1 MAPLSVAE
9 ALTRMTQGLEPTS
22 AESVPLAEAAG
33 RVLAEDLAALLT
45 QPPFDASAM
54 DGYAVRGADVARLP
68 ATLRL
73 IGEAAAG
80 HGFQGAVGAGEAVRI
95 FTGAP
100 VPKGADTIVIQEDA
114 ERSRRRGDACARR
127 IAGRHIRPRG
137 QDFKQGEVLLTAGTR
152 LGSRELMLAAAMNHA
167 EVMVRRKPKVAILAT
182 GDEVVPPGS
191 ELAPD
196 QIVASV
202 AYGLAALIEAQGGE
216 AISLGIAKDNAE
228 SLVTLARAGSGA
240 DILLTIGG
248 ASVGERDL
256 VRRVLEAEGFVL
268 DFWKV
273 AMRPGK
279 PLLYGRLGAQHV
291 LGVPGNPVAALV
303 CGYVFLVP
311 MLHRLLGLVKSAR
324 PGPEAVLIE
333 ALEANGP
340 REHYLRAASR
350 WTAEG
355 ERQVAPFPS
364 QDSSLVAALTRADC
378 LIVREP
384 GAAAAPKGDTRADP
398 PARGLSTLAG
408 HIKRSATRIAA
419 KPPSSAGRPFM

>member
-1 MAPLSVAE
+1 MALLSVAE
-9 ALTRMTQGLEPTS
+9 ALARVTGRLEPLKS
-22 AESVPLAEAAG
+22 ECMPLAEAAG

-54 DGYAVRGADVARLP
+54 DGYAVRGADVVRLP
-68 ATLRL
+68 TTLKL
-73 IGEAAAG
+73 IGEALAG
-80 HGFQGAVGAGEAVRI
+80 HGFLGEIGAGEAVRI

-114 ERSRRRGDACARR
+114 DLADGVVSVREASP
-127 IAGRHIRPRG
+127 GRHIRPRG

-152 LGSRELMLAAAMNHA
+152 LGPRELMLAAAMNHA
-167 EVMVRRKPKVAILAT
+167 EIKVRRKPKVAILST

-228 SLVTLARAGSGA
+228 SLVTLARAGRGA

-256 VRRVLEAEGFVL
+256 VRRVLETEGFVL

-311 MLHRLLGLVKSAR
+311 MLHRLFGLLTPAR
-324 PGPEAVLIE
+324 PAPEGVLME
-333 ALEANGP
+333 ALPANGP
-340 REHYLRAASR
+340 RAHYLRASSQ
-350 WTAEG
+350 WTVEG

-384 GAAAAPKGDTRADP
+384 GAAAAPKGT
-398 PARGLSTLAG
+398 GV
-408 HIKRSATRIAA
+408 RIL
-419 KPPSSAGRPFM
+419 PLED